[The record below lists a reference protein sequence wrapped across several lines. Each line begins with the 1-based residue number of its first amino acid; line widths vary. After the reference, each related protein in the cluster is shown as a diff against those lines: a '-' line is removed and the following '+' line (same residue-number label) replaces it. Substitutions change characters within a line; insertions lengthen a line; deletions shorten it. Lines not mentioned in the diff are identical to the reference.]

1 MPDNPENTLSEEEAA
16 EAVVHAFDS
25 TVQDKPSSEGAEPTL
40 EEQLS
45 SEKDRALRL
54 QAELQNVLSRSSRE
68 VANERK
74 YGSIGLMRD
83 LLPVLDNIDRALE
96 AMGALEAAEKE
107 AEGGGLTE
115 GFRLVRQQLLTLL
128 QQHDCKAMETQG
140 AEFDPEQHEAI
151 LQQPS
156 SDHPAGT
163 VVLTTQTGYKLHDR
177 VVRPAQVIVSSGAP
191 AEME

>member
-1 MPDNPENTLSEEEAA
+1 MADNPEETLSEDEAA

-25 TVQDKPSSEGAEPTL
+25 TVGEEPASEGTEPTL

-74 YGSIGLMRD
+74 YGSMGLMRD
-83 LLPVLDNIDRALE
+83 LLPVLDNISRALE
-96 AMGALEAAEKE
+96 AAGNESD
-107 AEGGGLTE
+107 GSGLLE
-115 GFRLVRQQLLTLL
+115 GFRLVRQQLSTVLE
-128 QQHDCKAMETQG
+128 QHQCKPQESDG
-140 AEFDPEQHEAI
+140 AEFDPEKHEAI

-156 SDHPAGT
+156 PDHPAGT
-163 VVLTTQTGYKLHDR
+163 IVMTTQAGYQLHDR
-177 VVRPAQVIVSSGAP
+177 IVRPAQVIVSAGDP
-191 AEME
+191 TGNE